1 MSIFKNEL
9 YWVVG
14 LAILLCMVCAAVQAV
29 QFDYEN
35 VTIKEVLDNSSA
47 YSSKGVA
54 IEGNI
59 TSECPMRGCKLK
71 VNDTTGDLLVD
82 LAPNNF
88 TIPLNLVGHKAK
100 VYGNVTIADNST
112 KLNVKPGNP
121 YLIGKRVEISGEFES
136 PLVSTG

>member
-1 MSIFKNEL
+1 MSIFKNSL
-9 YWVVG
+9 YWIVG
-14 LAILLCMVCAAVQAV
+14 SAILLCLVCAAVQAA
-29 QFDYEN
+29 QSDYEN
-35 VTIKEVLDNSSA
+35 LTIKEILNKSTA
-47 YSSKGVA
+47 YSGKGVS

-59 TSECPMRGCKLK
+59 TSECPMRGCK
-71 VNDTTGDLLVD
+71 VTINDTTGDLLVD

-112 KLNVKPGNP
+112 KLSVEPGNP
-121 YLIGKRVEISGEFES
+121 YIIGKRVEISGEFQS